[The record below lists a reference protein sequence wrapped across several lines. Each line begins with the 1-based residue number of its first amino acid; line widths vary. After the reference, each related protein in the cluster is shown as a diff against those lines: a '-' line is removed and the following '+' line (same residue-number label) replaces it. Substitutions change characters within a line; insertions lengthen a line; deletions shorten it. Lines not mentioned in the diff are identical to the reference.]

1 MARPNKD
8 RIPTDGGNSSAF
20 VSPFANLN
28 LEGLPQG
35 PAEEPSVAGPVKPSK
50 LGRVV
55 LRRETAHRAGKC
67 VVVIDGFAPH
77 LDQVYIEELARKLR
91 TRCGCGGSV
100 KGRAIE
106 LQGEQVKKA
115 GEFLAQ
121 EGFQVAGVS

>member
-8 RIPTDGGNSSAF
+8 RIPTDAANSGALF
-20 VSPFANLN
+20 SPFAHLN

-35 PAEEPSVAGPVKPSK
+35 PAGEPVAPEPDKPSK

-67 VVVIDGFAPH
+67 VVVLDGFAPH
-77 LDQVYIEELARKLR
+77 LEQEYLEELARELR
-91 TRCGCGGSV
+91 ARCGCGGSV
-100 KGRAIE
+100 KGRTIE

-115 GEFLAQ
+115 RELLAQ